1 MFWRPSHG
9 RGFARLWGIVAQVL
23 PPHRLPRA
31 TGGGKRGPSSKIRR
45 VLRPVLAA
53 ATFLLAVAPGAQA
66 AKPVHVS
73 CGEIITEDTK
83 LANDLIDCPRHG
95 IVIGADNIT
104 LDLNGHTIDGD
115 DTLFEPCPE
124 DEPCDAGIANSGIRE
139 GVPVNGEGYN
149 GVTIKNGFIR
159 DFPEEGVYIT
169 HTSANRVTDIDVA
182 APNSSSERAGVILDD
197 CSDCRIDHSST
208 SGQSGGI
215 VVESSRDVEVVNN
228 HMDHNEFL
236 GLIVLLSRDVRVAGN
251 DVSGNG
257 GPGILLL
264 DSNDITVERN
274 SLSDNGDGIVLA
286 DGSDRNVVKD
296 NSASGSGA
304 GVVIVDSNG
313 NLVQKNSLRD
323 NVFVGIVVMG
333 SDDNRLDRNTIS
345 GNGRDPQAE
354 GGVHVVSND
363 QGDASDRNL
372 ILGNELSRN
381 APDGLLVDAGQ
392 AGTHIE
398 RNLANQ
404 NADDG
409 IDVDS
414 AATTLTK
421 NTANRNDDLGI
432 EAVPGVIDGG
442 GNKAHGNGNPLQCT
456 NVFCK

>member
-1 MFWRPSHG
+1 MFVILLCFPQGIRRKDQSLTFPLPTPRPCTHMFCRPSHG

-169 HTSANRVTDIDVA
+169 HTSANHVTDIDVA
-182 APNSSSERAGVILDD
+182 AKCSWCFSIRAG
-197 CSDCRIDHSST
+197 
-208 SGQSGGI
+208 SG
-215 VVESSRDVEVVNN
+215 VPAPPRD
-228 HMDHNEFL
+228 
-236 GLIVLLSRDVRVAGN
+236 
-251 DVSGNG
+251 
-257 GPGILLL
+257 
-264 DSNDITVERN
+264 
-274 SLSDNGDGIVLA
+274 SL
-286 DGSDRNVVKD
+286 
-296 NSASGSGA
+296 
-304 GVVIVDSNG
+304 
-313 NLVQKNSLRD
+313 
-323 NVFVGIVVMG
+323 
-333 SDDNRLDRNTIS
+333 T
-345 GNGRDPQAE
+345 P
-354 GGVHVVSND
+354 
-363 QGDASDRNL
+363 
-372 ILGNELSRN
+372 
-381 APDGLLVDAGQ
+381 
-392 AGTHIE
+392 
-398 RNLANQ
+398 
-404 NADDG
+404 
-409 IDVDS
+409 
-414 AATTLTK
+414 
-421 NTANRNDDLGI
+421 
-432 EAVPGVIDGG
+432 
-442 GNKAHGNGNPLQCT
+442 
-456 NVFCK
+456 